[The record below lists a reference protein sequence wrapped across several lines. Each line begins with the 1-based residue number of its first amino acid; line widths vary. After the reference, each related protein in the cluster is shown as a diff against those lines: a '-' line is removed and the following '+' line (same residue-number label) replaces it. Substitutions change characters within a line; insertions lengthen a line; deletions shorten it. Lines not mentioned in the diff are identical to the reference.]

1 MPSGDRR
8 GPMGQGPMTGRALGF
23 CNGYDTPGYTKGFGG
38 GFRFGGGRGGGFGRG
53 FGWGRGRAFYGAY
66 PEYFPYT
73 GPSWGLSKKD
83 ELTML
88 KSEAEN
94 LREHQKEIEKRIS
107 ELEGRKEK

>member
-38 GFRFGGGRGGGFGRG
+38 GGGRGFRFGGGRGRGGGRG
-53 FGWGRGRAFYGAY
+53 FGWGWGRDFYGAT
-66 PEYFPYT
+66 PEYHGQSY
-73 GPSWGLSKKD
+73 SLSKKD
-83 ELTML
+83 ELNML

-107 ELEGRKEK
+107 ELEGKKE